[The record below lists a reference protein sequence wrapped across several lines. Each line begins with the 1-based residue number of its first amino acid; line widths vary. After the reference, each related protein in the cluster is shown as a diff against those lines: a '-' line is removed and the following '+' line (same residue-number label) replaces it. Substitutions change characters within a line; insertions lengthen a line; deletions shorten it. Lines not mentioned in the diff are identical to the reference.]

1 MGGPGGLAL
10 ACCRSRVR
18 RKLSTGLQTFKKKSC
33 EHRNCVNLNIRN
45 TITEKKTLSPPTG
58 FPFTSNQMKKI
69 CRLTVVV
76 SNGSIL
82 NLFTF
87 FDVVFFQ
94 CLGRTIYSVLLHF
107 FGHIRIFNH
116 GFTIR
121 HLGKIIIFFTIFFN
135 KLMLPDERIRW
146 ETFPAVV

>member
-1 MGGPGGLAL
+1 MNI
-10 ACCRSRVR
+10 
-18 RKLSTGLQTFKKKSC
+18 KLRQYDYQKHTQ
-33 EHRNCVNLNIRN
+33 
-45 TITEKKTLSPPTG
+45 KTLSSSHQRD
-58 FPFTSNQMKKI
+58 FLFSSNQMKYF
-69 CRLTVVV
+69 CRLTVVTHGN
-76 SNGSIL
+76 SL

-121 HLGKIIIFFTIFFN
+121 HLGKIIIFFTFFFN

-146 ETFPAVV
+146 ETFPAVVQCQLFCNTRLSTNHM